1 MSCIITDIS
10 EPNVIV
16 VENISFNQVQCLQQ
30 ISILRVLT
38 YYRNGYFKIF
48 LDFQKEEYHLET
60 NIESYIKLQVTFQP
74 YILLYRLEV
83 LSIYH
88 LLPTYT
94 TNDSPENQ
102 FYCWFC
108 CSYMFIHFLPEGV
121 QTCQIDVRD
130 VKSHYLC
137 MKQENFCYH
146 DVFIIELSS
155 LYT

>member
-16 VENISFNQVQCLQQ
+16 VENISFNQVLCLQQ
-30 ISILRVLT
+30 ISLLRVLT
-38 YYRNGYFKIF
+38 YYRNGSFKIF

-74 YILLYRLEV
+74 YILLYRLNV
-83 LSIYH
+83 FSIYH
-88 LLPTYT
+88 WS
-94 TNDSPENQ
+94 TNDNPENQ
-102 FYCWFC
+102 FHCCFG